1 MKKKTL
7 IIALAAAL
15 YGANAQA
22 DMFGGLD
29 AAYTHDDN
37 FNGARAGSQKI
48 DESLMTYSGHLGGY
62 WPMASQRSAWILKGD
77 AAVTRLQEF
86 DVFDNRVFGLGGGL
100 FHTFSRAYSIT
111 VMTSAHARQ
120 FDDSARDQNVYGLQ
134 FGFKQKVSENFWF
147 REGLT
152 AEKVSAKSASNE
164 YDGYGVNASLNWS
177 PARSTLLTLGIGWN
191 QREYD
196 VVVANERTGTLVTVA
211 FVQQLGEH
219 VYVRGGGAR
228 QQQRTNAGSE
238 FDGNLY
244 TLALGI
250 NL

>member
-1 MKKKTL
+1 MKKTL

-22 DMFGGLD
+22 DMFGGLE
-29 AAYTHDDN
+29 AAYTRDDN
-37 FNGARAGSQKI
+37 FNGAPAGSRKI
-48 DESLMTYSGHLGGY
+48 EESLMTYSGYLGGY
-62 WPMASQRSAWILKGD
+62 WPMANQRSAWILKGD
-77 AAVTRLQEF
+77 AAATRLKEF
-86 DVFDNRVFGLGGGL
+86 DVFDNNAFGLSGGL
-100 FHTFSRAYSIT
+100 LHGFSAANSMT
-111 VMTSAHARQ
+111 VMTSAHARR
-120 FDDSARDQNVYGLQ
+120 FDDTARDQEVYGLQ
-134 FGFKQKVSENFWF
+134 LGFKQKMSESFWF

-152 AEKVSAKSASNE
+152 AEKASAKTASNE

-191 QREYD
+191 QRDYD
-196 VVVANERTGTLVTVA
+196 VAVANERTGTLVTLG

-219 VYVRGGGAR
+219 VYVRGGVAR
-228 QQQRTNAGSE
+228 QQQRTNAGGR